1 MVRHFQISKISD
13 ILRSSHHVNQLKQI
27 HAVIITKYPFLS
39 LPFVQRLLNLTHL
52 NYARKVFD
60 EMPEP
65 DERLYNMFISAYSKI
80 GSYKETVGMFCLM
93 RRNDIHITSYSVP
106 PVLKSCSAFLMSGL
120 GKQVHSLIINFGLEP
135 NCFVQTALMDLY
147 ARSGDL
153 VSAKL
158 VFDDILDR
166 DAIAYNCLM
175 SGYSKSGD
183 VLAAR
188 RLFDEMP
195 ERSVVSWNTMIS
207 CYAHSGNHH
216 EALRIFEMMQKE
228 NSQATEFTVA
238 TVLSICSNIG
248 DLELGLRLK
257 KYVDDNNMVSNMIV
271 STALMEMFVKCGDV
285 HEARQ
290 VFDRMN
296 ERDTITWGSMIAGY
310 AQNGKAVEALE
321 LFKCMTNEKI
331 KPNDV
336 TLVSVLSA
344 CAQLGSVETGEQIKK
359 YIETEGF
366 DSNIYVAS
374 SLLCMYSRCG
384 SIKKAWEVF
393 DQMHEKDV
401 VSWNSMITGLAFNGY
416 AMDAITLFKRMIKT
430 NIRPDGSTFG
440 SLLTACTH
448 AGLVDLGL
456 EFFHNM
462 HSKYDI
468 VPEVEHYACI
478 VDLFCRYGR
487 LNEAYEFICQ
497 MKKPNVVIWG
507 TLLSACRIHSNIE
520 FAEIALTKLVEL
532 EPENSGNYILLSNTY
547 ANTGRWQDTL
557 RVRNML
563 REKKV
568 QKTAAY
574 SWIEL
579 EDGIHSFLVA
589 DSLHPRCRE
598 IYDVVVGLAMFSF
611 DETDNYCEY

>member
-1 MVRHFQISKISD
+1 MERSLLA
-13 ILRSSHHVNQLKQI
+13 ILRSSHHINQLKQI
-27 HAVIITKYPFLS
+27 HALIITRYPFLS
-39 LPFVQRLLNLTHL
+39 SNFAHKLLNLTHL
-52 NYARKVFD
+52 KYARKVFD
-60 EMPEP
+60 EMPNP
-65 DERLYNMFISAYSKI
+65 DERLYNMFISAYSRI
-80 GSYKETVGMFCLM
+80 GSYKEAVGMFCLM
-93 RRNDIHITSYSVP
+93 RRNDNNITSYSVP
-106 PVLKSCSAFLMSGL
+106 PVLKSCSAFLMVGL
-120 GKQVHSLIINFGLEP
+120 GKQVHSLIISFGLES

-153 VSAKL
+153 VSAKM
-158 VFDDILDR
+158 VFDGILDR
-166 DAIAYNCLM
+166 DPITYNCLM
-175 SGYSKSGD
+175 SGYSKFGD

-195 ERSVVSWNTMIS
+195 EKSIVSWNTMIS
-207 CYAHSGNHH
+207 CYAHCGDHQ
-216 EALRIFEMMQKE
+216 EALRIFEMMQEE
-228 NSQATEFTVA
+228 NSQANEFTVA
-238 TVLSICSNIG
+238 TVLSICGSLG

-257 KYVDDNNMVSNMIV
+257 KYVDDNNMFSNMIV
-271 STALMEMFVKCGDV
+271 STALMEMFVKCGAV
-285 HEARQ
+285 PEARQ

-296 ERDTITWGSMIAGY
+296 ERDVITWGSMIAGY
-310 AQNGKAVEALE
+310 AQNGRAIEALE

-359 YIETEGF
+359 YIETEGL
-366 DSNIYVAS
+366 DSNMYVAS

-384 SIKKAWEVF
+384 SIKKAWQVF
-393 DQMHEKDV
+393 NQMHEKDV

-416 AMDAITLFKRMIKT
+416 AMDAIILFERMKKT
-430 NIRPDGSTFG
+430 NVRPDGATFG

-456 EFFHNM
+456 KLFHSM

-478 VDLFCRYGR
+478 VDLFCRCGR

-507 TLLSACRIHSNIE
+507 TLLSACRTHSYTDL
-520 FAEIALTKLVEL
+520 AEIALTKLVEL
-532 EPENSGNYILLSNTY
+532 EPENSGNYILLSNIY
-547 ANTGRWQDTL
+547 AYTGRWQDNL
-557 RVRNML
+557 RIRNLL

-568 QKTAAY
+568 QKIAAY

-579 EDGIHSFLVA
+579 EDGMHRFLVA
-589 DSLHPRCRE
+589 DSLHPRCSE
-598 IYDVVVGLAMFSF
+598 IYDVVVGLAMVSS
-611 DETDNYCEY
+611 DETENYFGY